1 MAIDKTKIHCPRCGC
16 EYEIDPGIYSN
27 RESIECVCGRKWR
40 ANPAMEELCITEL
53 KPYPKWSSAWVI
65 TLRLFLLLLFVPLFS
80 HIIAIWLW
88 VKYKKQSK
96 ILRDQQTYLQG
107 RIQMKTDSPLLIKN
121 IKILRENADEAQRRM
136 EAGRVAFWFNLVIA
150 TLFFGL
156 FFPGFWLIILCF

>member
-1 MAIDKTKIHCPRCGC
+1 M
-16 EYEIDPGIYSN
+16 
-27 RESIECVCGRKWR
+27 
-40 ANPAMEELCITEL
+40 
-53 KPYPKWSSAWVI
+53 
-65 TLRLFLLLLFVPLFS
+65 
-80 HIIAIWLW
+80 
-88 VKYKKQSK
+88 
-96 ILRDQQTYLQG
+96 RDQQTYLYG